1 MRTTLSK
8 MYDAV
13 PTEIR
18 PLVSERHILSSEDPR
33 RYDALFDC
41 LAKHFRPRTLMQW
54 LDVKKLQ
61 DLIWEQQRL
70 SRIKPGVI
78 DSAQKRALSSLLL
91 SMTNETRLDYTPS
104 GNVTRAE
111 ESTIDWF
118 SDSVAK
124 KKLEEQLGRFS
135 YSQDTI
141 DAMAFVEQIDALLA
155 VDKMQMS
162 AEMQQAAIRA
172 RLEEECGVLQLHPV
186 PENQIDDASVQPRL
200 EYYDGNE
207 AQEDIESGPDGD
219 VQLAPGDAVQAELE
233 KQDNPE
239 SEGDEL
245 KEQDNA

>member
-1 MRTTLSK
+1 
-8 MYDAV
+8 
-13 PTEIR
+13 
-18 PLVSERHILSSEDPR
+18 
-33 RYDALFDC
+33 
-41 LAKHFRPRTLMQW
+41 MQW

-186 PENQIDDASVQPRL
+186 PENKIDDASVQPRL
-200 EYYDGNE
+200 EYHDGNE
-207 AQEDIESGPDGD
+207 AQEDIESESDDD

-233 KQDNPE
+233 KQDNLE